1 MPDGR
6 GDRFGHE
13 IMSEDERRRRR
24 MRSLRKKA
32 MNPATRTTRELKKH
46 EQRKVHCLF
55 AAVCNEEFLEEEE
68 IVVNEFRQALV
79 ERGMLLAR
87 YDDYH
92 TMLRFLKARKFDL
105 DKTVQMWEEMLNW
118 RKENAVDTIIQDFIY
133 EEFDEVKLY
142 YPHGYHG
149 VDKGGRPVYIE
160 RLGKVEPSK
169 LMNITTV
176 DRFLKYHVQGFEKA
190 FAQKFA
196 ACSIAAKRHID
207 STTTILDVHGL
218 NWMSFGKIARDLVM
232 RMQRI
237 DSSNY
242 PETLHQMFIVNAG
255 GGFKCVW
262 NSAKCFIDQR
272 TIAKIHVLGTKFQ
285 DRLLEVIDAS
295 QLPDFLGGSCSCPNE
310 GGCLGSNKG
319 PWNDTQLMKLVHA
332 LHEGECNLGIKLLDY
347 QESRNE
353 ISSSSISRKSS
364 YREPTP
370 SLSNNEISQRPEM
383 DISGDRYE
391 DRHPSNL
398 AGPIAEQRLPKGSL
412 SAIVMDVVL
421 RLLTFLCIL
430 GSLFRRF
437 FKMDENMESVLENQT
452 TQVGNSNSQEQDAQ
466 LKNEELLHPCY
477 QKLQHLENM
486 VNELSKKP
494 ARIPSEKEDMIHE
507 SLSRI
512 KSIEFDLQ
520 KTRKALIATTSKQ
533 MELSESIETIKENN
547 LNVSCCLLMKQM
559 QCILKKI
566 WLSSLTS
573 VLYLLDSTTGES
585 KLLATK

>member
-1 MPDGR
+1 M
-6 GDRFGHE
+6 
-13 IMSEDERRRRR
+13 
-24 MRSLRKKA
+24 K
-32 MNPATRTTRELKKH
+32 PATRTMWELKKR

-55 AAVCNEEFLEEEE
+55 AAVCNEEFQEEEE

-79 ERGMLLAR
+79 ERDVLLAH

-92 TMLRFLKARKFDL
+92 TIVWSATVDICLYCRFLKARKFDL
-105 DKTVQMWEEMLNW
+105 HKTVQMWEEMLNW
-118 RKENAVDTIIQDFIY
+118 RKENAVDTVIQDFIY

-142 YPHGYHG
+142 
-149 VDKGGRPVYIE
+149 I
-160 RLGKVEPSK
+160 
-169 LMNITTV
+169 LMVTMVLIKEA
-176 DRFLKYHVQGFEKA
+176 DLS
-190 FAQKFA
+190 
-196 ACSIAAKRHID
+196 CSIAAKRHID

-242 PETLHQMFIVNAG
+242 PV
-255 GGFKCVW
+255 
-262 NSAKCFIDQR
+262 
-272 TIAKIHVLGTKFQ
+272 VLGTKFQ

-347 QESRNE
+347 QESRNQ
-353 ISSSSISRKSS
+353 ISSSSISRKPS

-370 SLSNNEISQRPEM
+370 SLNS
-383 DISGDRYE
+383 
-391 DRHPSNL
+391 
-398 AGPIAEQRLPKGSL
+398 AGPIAEQ
-412 SAIVMDVVL
+412 
-421 RLLTFLCIL
+421 
-430 GSLFRRF
+430 RRF
-437 FKMDENMESVLENQT
+437 FKMDENIEVVLENQT

-466 LKNEELLHPCY
+466 LKNEELLHPCF
-477 QKLQHLENM
+477 QKLQHLE
-486 VNELSKKP
+486 NELSKKP

-520 KTRKALIATTSKQ
+520 KTRKVRYVTRLIFWSVLNELYVVSVQALIATTSKQ
-533 MELSESIETIKENN
+533 MELSEGVKVAGYE
-547 LNVSCCLLMKQM
+547 VAG
-559 QCILKKI
+559 
-566 WLSSLTS
+566 
-573 VLYLLDSTTGES
+573 LYPEQPD
-585 KLLATK
+585 